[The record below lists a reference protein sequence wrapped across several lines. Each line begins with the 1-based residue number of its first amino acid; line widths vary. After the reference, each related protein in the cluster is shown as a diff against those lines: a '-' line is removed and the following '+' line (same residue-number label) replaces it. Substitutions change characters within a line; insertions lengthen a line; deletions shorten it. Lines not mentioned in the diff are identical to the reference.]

1 MSGGKP
7 WMLLE
12 CAPSSVNWGKINK
25 LKRPDAHRQEVLQ
38 AIANGAS
45 TVHYFQ
51 WRKSRGGFEKYHGA
65 VVDHEGSNR
74 SRVFQD
80 CAAIG
85 AELKTLSPLVA
96 GDCPRADVALLY
108 DWESRWA
115 LNFSSG
121 PKKTEGQGPFPSDL
135 YTETAFDHYE
145 ALTSVGLSVDILS
158 TKSDFS
164 AYKVLVLPALYLV
177 TEDLA
182 AHIRDFVLA
191 GGYVVGT
198 YLSAYVDASNRC
210 HVKGFPGAGLREV
223 FGVWNEEL
231 DNLHDETCV
240 AVEGAIKG
248 QARDVVERLHL
259 EGAKNLAQAGSEFY
273 AGQSLVTEHHF
284 GDGCAAYLAARLE
297 MSALKAFYARILK
310 NCGLVRSLD
319 LDLPEGVVFRKRES
333 SKGTLGFLFNYS
345 RKSRAINFGS
355 QHFEKYGEPG
365 MLLSGEFE
373 LAAYASL
380 ILRL

>member
-1 MSGGKP
+1 
-7 WMLLE
+7 
-12 CAPSSVNWGKINK
+12 
-25 LKRPDAHRQEVLQ
+25 
-38 AIANGAS
+38 
-45 TVHYFQ
+45 
-51 WRKSRGGFEKYHGA
+51 
-65 VVDHEGSNR
+65 
-74 SRVFQD
+74 
-80 CAAIG
+80 
-85 AELKTLSPLVA
+85 
-96 GDCPRADVALLY
+96 
-108 DWESRWA
+108 
-115 LNFSSG
+115 
-121 PKKTEGQGPFPSDL
+121 
-135 YTETAFDHYE
+135 
-145 ALTSVGLSVDILS
+145 VGLSVDILS

-240 AVEGAIKG
+240 AVEGAING
-248 QARDVVERLHL
+248 QARGVVERLHL

-273 AGQSLVTEHHF
+273 AGQSLVTEYHF